1 VAWPDNR
8 AINPREEDAMARKVY
23 ITAKVKLIVD
33 ADDEVEMADVMGDL
47 DVAIAS
53 QTEGAEVLEA
63 LVDQYEVTDSK

>member
-1 VAWPDNR
+1 
-8 AINPREEDAMARKVY
+8 MARKVY

-63 LVDQYEVTDSK
+63 QVDDYEVTDSK